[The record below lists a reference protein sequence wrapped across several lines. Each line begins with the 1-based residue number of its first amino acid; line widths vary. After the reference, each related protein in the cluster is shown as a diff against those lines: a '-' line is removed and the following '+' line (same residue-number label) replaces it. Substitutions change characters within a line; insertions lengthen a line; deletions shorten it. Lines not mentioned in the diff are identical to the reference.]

1 MDAAVFAKMLSDKHF
16 LDLKK
21 MCHKYSPEAVREMSA
36 LVRDTMAQ
44 QLPLSD
50 FSGRSAV
57 YLPGAAQLSTNGI
70 RRLQALPGS
79 GAGFGRKAMEEEIHA
94 SLKIESIE
102 SSRDSIRRIL
112 GGQAPRND
120 SEKRVYGMK
129 CGLDYIADSRHTITE
144 DNLFRLYEL
153 AIEDTLEP
161 DNQLLSG
168 HYYRHDTVYVVGDA
182 VEHEGL
188 PFAQVPDAMGALM
201 GFAQSKDKINE
212 LHKAAILHFFIAY
225 LHPYF
230 DGNGRMARLLHL
242 WYLVQCGYPSTLFI
256 PISKYIEQSRS
267 AYYRAYS
274 LTEENARLTGVLD
287 VTPFLAYFTQQV
299 YEQLEPSPAEDIP
312 TMELYQAALRD
323 GKITEKEK
331 ALWEFVLTS
340 YGTEEFSTKR
350 LEKDFGDAAYATVRT
365 FVQKF
370 EELSLFTVQKYGSR
384 IKYRIKTHS

>member
-1 MDAAVFAKMLSDKHF
+1 
-16 LDLKK
+16 
-21 MCHKYSPEAVREMSA
+21 
-36 LVRDTMAQ
+36 
-44 QLPLSD
+44 
-50 FSGRSAV
+50 
-57 YLPGAAQLSTNGI
+57 
-70 RRLQALPGS
+70 
-79 GAGFGRKAMEEEIHA
+79 MEEEIHA
-94 SLKIESIE
+94 TLKIESIE

-112 GGQAPRND
+112 SGQAPRND
-120 SEKRVYGMK
+120 SEKRIYGVK
-129 CGLDYIADSRHTITE
+129 CGLDYIADSSHTITE
-144 DNLFRLYEL
+144 ENLFRLYEL
-153 AIEDTLEP
+153 AIKDTLEP

-168 HYYRHDTVYVVGDA
+168 HHYRHDTVYVVGDA

-188 PFAQVPDAMGALM
+188 PFAQVPDAMGALIR
-201 GFAQSKDKINE
+201 FAQSKDKINE
-212 LHKAAILHFFIAY
+212 LHKVAILHFFIAY

-274 LTEENARLTGVLD
+274 LTEENARFTSVLD

-312 TMELYQAALRD
+312 TMERYQTALRD